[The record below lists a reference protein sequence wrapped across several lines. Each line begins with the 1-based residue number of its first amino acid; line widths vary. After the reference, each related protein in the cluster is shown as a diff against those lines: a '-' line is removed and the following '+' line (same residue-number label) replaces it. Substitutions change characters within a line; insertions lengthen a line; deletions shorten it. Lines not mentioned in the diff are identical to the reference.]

1 MNIFKILKTIFSFA
15 ISFVSFANVWRRP
28 GQDDAFPKS
37 RLAPS
42 LVGSPPEAT
51 TPKIVVLHF
60 DICHE
65 NRENRDQ
72 SGWEPAR
79 GHIADFPAAF
89 FIFVIFVILIFV
101 MKIMKIGPS
110 VVGSHSTQ
118 KISGLKKP
126 FKIQEIIASFIV

>member
-60 DICHE
+60 DI
-65 NRENRDQ
+65 
-72 SGWEPAR
+72 S
-79 GHIADFPAAF
+79 
-89 FIFVIFVILIFV
+89 ILIFV
-101 MKIMKIGPS
+101 MKIVKIGTS
-110 VVGSHSTQ
+110 VVLSSPEAT
-118 KISGLKKP
+118 
-126 FKIQEIIASFIV
+126 